1 MIRKIPNET
10 PSYHFYNANPKG
22 KRTGDCVVRAI
33 SAATGKT
40 WEEVLQGLTEIALKF
55 KLMPNDDK
63 CYSRYLES
71 FGWKKEKQPRK
82 DDNTK
87 YTGSEFCELLD
98 SENCEYILPYQSS
111 TDTVIAKIGGHH
123 IVCIKIH
130 DYEHRGA
137 FVRLAFGRH
146 TVGALRIVFVFEQL
160 LRFVHPLPP
169 ALKDCS
175 YAL

>member
-71 FGWKKEKQPRK
+71 LGWKKEKQPRK

-111 TDTVIAKIGGHH
+111 IDTVIAKIGGHH

-130 DYEHRGA
+130 DYEHK
-137 FVRLAFGRH
+137 
-146 TVGALRIVFVFEQL
+146 VFDTWNSTGGCIGNYWT
-160 LRFVHPLPP
+160 
-169 ALKDCS
+169 K
-175 YAL
+175 